1 MKAAQ
6 VIRRLGFL
14 KWYERELIQSHLHL
28 VLLLM
33 AAIGLLASFEVY
45 GAQQSFGDQLLTV
58 LCALASG
65 AIGIWALRRYLYLL
79 MHAENVA
86 HQAVCPRCETYA
98 RWTLVGEDERTQR
111 LRVHCRACEHDWE
124 IGL

>member
-6 VIRRLGFL
+6 TIRRFGFM

-33 AAIGLLASFEVY
+33 AAVGLLASAEVY
-45 GAQQSFGDQLLTV
+45 GAQQALGDRLVTV
-58 LCALASG
+58 ACAFAS
-65 AIGIWALRRYLYLL
+65 AVIGVWALRRYLYLL

-86 HQAVCPRCETYA
+86 HQAVCPSCQTYA
-98 RWTLVGEDERTQR
+98 RWTLTGEDEQTQR